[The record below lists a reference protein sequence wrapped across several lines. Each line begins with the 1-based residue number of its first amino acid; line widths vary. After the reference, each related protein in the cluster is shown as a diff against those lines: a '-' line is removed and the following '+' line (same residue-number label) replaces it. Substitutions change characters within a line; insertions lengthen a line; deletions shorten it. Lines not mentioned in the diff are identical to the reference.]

1 MPQIIGKISK
11 GSKMDQIYIPKQRSG
26 MPSGSYVL
34 IKELD
39 EAWGKGRNKERLL
52 YYHIKKI
59 EPIKI
64 EIIKE
69 IIKNLNAR
77 IKNENIFIT
86 GSFLQSG
93 FHFNDIDI
101 LIIKDSKSDVQ
112 VGILKDK
119 IKEKIG
125 LQAHII
131 LLDTSAFMQ
140 GLATDPIYE
149 MMLSQS
155 VARKRFIS
163 RVKRKIDYK
172 LLDLR
177 LLKSK
182 DLVENFDLLSGED
195 KYYLVRN
202 MIAIDLFMSGK
213 RLGPETVDREM
224 SKVFQLKDIM
234 EIKKNLLDK
243 ESFLRRFKE
252 HYERIFKSI
261 LLGIEHESKQ
271 KRSD

>member
-1 MPQIIGKISK
+1 
-11 GSKMDQIYIPKQRSG
+11 MDQIYIPKQRPG
-26 MPSGSYVL
+26 MPSGSYVI
-34 IKELD
+34 IKDLD
-39 EAWGKGRNKERLL
+39 EALEKGKTKERLF

-64 EIIKE
+64 KMIQEIVKD
-69 IIKNLNAR
+69 LDAR
-77 IKNENIFIT
+77 IKNENIFIV

-93 FHFNDIDI
+93 FHFNDIDV
-101 LIIKDSKSDVQ
+101 LIIRKDNRSHAPADA
-112 VGILKDK
+112 LKDK
-119 IKEKIG
+119 IEGKIG

-131 LLDTSAFMQ
+131 IIDMPVLMQ
-140 GLATDPIYE
+140 GLATDPMYE

-155 VARKRFIS
+155 VARKRFVS

-182 DLVENFDLLSGED
+182 DIIENFDILSGED
-195 KYYLVRN
+195 KYYLIRN
-202 MIAIDLFMSGK
+202 MAAIDLFIRGK
-213 RLGPETVDREM
+213 RLNPEIVEKEI
-224 SKVFQLKDIM
+224 SKVFQLKAIK
-234 EIKKNLLDK
+234 EIKQNLLDK
-243 ESFLRRFKE
+243 EGFIGKFNKE
-252 HYERIFKSI
+252 YERIFKSI